1 MELNELYNKL
11 ITEGCQHFCIEG
23 VGQQYYDDIDRL
35 EMKNGQWQVNYYQ
48 RGQIWETLFSSQ
60 DQQEAIHFYYDHI
73 MKIEHWHLVAFTR
86 SAALFNLY
94 KNKLENLGIKTIQN
108 NVEENHDYK
117 FRLFVTN
124 KDIFRAKEL
133 FDEIPYFDE
142 DLKR

>member
-11 ITEGCQHFCIEG
+11 IAEGCQHFCIEG
-23 VGQQYYDDIDRL
+23 IGQQFYDDIDRL

-60 DQQEAIHFYYDHI
+60 DQQETIRFYYDHI
-73 MKIEHWHLVAFTR
+73 MEIEHWHLIAVTR
-86 SAALFNLY
+86 SPDIFNLY
-94 KNKLENLGIKTIQN
+94 KNRLENLGIKTIQN
-108 NVEENHDYK
+108 DVEENNDYK
-117 FRLFVTN
+117 YRLFVTN
-124 KDIFRAKEL
+124 KDIFKAKEL